1 MPDNLKHRGSPRDQQ
16 AATKMHLAGKT
27 ALVIG
32 ASRGMGKQM
41 ALRLAKEGADVA
53 VAARTDAD
61 GQSPEP
67 GTIHQTADE
76 IRAIGRRAFPIKVD
90 LAIGEDVDA
99 MCRQA
104 IQDLGRVDILIHSIQ
119 HRGPG
124 YLSLF
129 ADTTVEQ
136 LNLQVAVNLMSAVR
150 ACKLIV
156 PQMKSQ
162 GGGIVVLVTS
172 AAGELDAAIMPGMP
186 SHAATGLGYPMTKAA
201 QIRFMISLAKEV
213 RPDNIAVIGLDP
225 GFVFSEHV
233 EHGRVGHRYQGW
245 DTRLALPMDVPAEA
259 ARYLCTCPNPMWFSG
274 KNLRAAEFVQE
285 HCLWPPAE

>member
-1 MPDNLKHRGSPRDQQ
+1 MR
-16 AATKMHLAGKT
+16 LAGK
-27 ALVIG
+27 AAVVIG

-53 VAARTDAD
+53 VAARTDAA

-67 GTIHQTADE
+67 GTIHQTAEE

-90 LAIGEDVDA
+90 LAVGEDVDA
-99 MCRQA
+99 MCRQT
-104 IQDLGRVDILIHSIQ
+104 IRDLGRVDILIHSIQ
-119 HRGPG
+119 HRGAG
-124 YLSLF
+124 YLSPF
-129 ADTTVEQ
+129 EDTTIEQ

-162 GGGIVVLVTS
+162 GSGIIVLVTS
-172 AAGELDAAIMPGMP
+172 AAGELDSTIMPGMP
-186 SHAATGLGYPMTKAA
+186 GHAATGLAYPMTKAA
-201 QIRFMISLAKEV
+201 QIRFMMSLAKEV

-233 EHGRVGHRYQGW
+233 EYGRVGHNYQGW
-245 DTRLALPMDVPAEA
+245 NTRLALPMDVPAEA

-274 KNLRAAEFVQE
+274 KNLRAADFVQE
-285 HCLWPPAE
+285 HCLWSPKQ